1 MKFNLVRLAVVALVS
16 LLIGVLIGYTM
27 GYTYSGKADPIA
39 EYNHQQ
45 QIIDAAKA
53 KQAQI
58 IGALLTNPDGSPVS
72 FPEAKGD
79 IK

>member
-1 MKFNLVRLAVVALVS
+1 MKTETAQKGTIAL
-16 LLIGVLIGYTM
+16 LFFLIGVLLGYLAC
-27 GYTYSGKADPIA
+27 YALVVKVDPIA
-39 EYNHQQ
+39 EYNRQQ
-45 QIIDAAKA
+45 QVIDAAKA

-79 IK
+79 TK